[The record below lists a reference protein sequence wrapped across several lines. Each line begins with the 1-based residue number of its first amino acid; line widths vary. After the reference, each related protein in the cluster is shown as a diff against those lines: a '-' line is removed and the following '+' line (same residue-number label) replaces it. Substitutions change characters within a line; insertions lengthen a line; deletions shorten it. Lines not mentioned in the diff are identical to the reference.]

1 MQIDLFSHYPALAD
15 AQGALEQARELLI
28 NTYKNGGKVLICGNG
43 GSAADCDHIAGELL
57 KGFASKRPLT
67 PELRAAMGDDLAD
80 RLQMGLPAV
89 SLPSQGAIISAF
101 CNDVDAET
109 VYAQLT
115 LALSRPGDV
124 LWCISTSGNS
134 KNVVAAARTAKA
146 LGLSV
151 IAMVG
156 ERACALDQYAD
167 VALHAPV
174 TETYRVQEY
183 HLPMY
188 HWLCAEVEEYFFVKF
203 LSD

>member
-1 MQIDLFSHYPALAD
+1 MKIDLFSHYPALAD
-15 AQGALEQARELLI
+15 AKESLEQARELLI
-28 NTYKNGGKVLICGNG
+28 GTYRSGGKVLLCGNG

-57 KGFASKRPLT
+57 KGFASQRPLT

-80 RLQMGLPAV
+80 RLQMGLPAI
-89 SLPSQGAIISAF
+89 SLPSQGAVISAF

-115 LALSRPGDV
+115 LAMAGQGDL

-134 KNVVAAARTAKA
+134 ENVVYAAQAAKA

-156 ERACALDQYAD
+156 ECTCALDKYAD
-167 VALHAPV
+167 VALHAPA
-174 TETYRVQEY
+174 TETWRVQEY

-188 HWLCAEVEEYFFVKF
+188 HWLCAEIEDHFFC
-203 LSD
+203 

>member
-1 MQIDLFSHYPALAD
+1 MLAGQCD
-15 AQGALEQARELLI
+15 ALEQAKNLLI
-28 NTYKNGGKVLICGNG
+28 DAYEQGGKLLLCGNG

-57 KGFASKRPLT
+57 KGFAQKRELT
-67 PELRAAMGDDLAD
+67 PELCAKLGDDLAS

-89 SLPSQGAIISAF
+89 SLPAQGAIISAF

-115 LALSRPGDV
+115 LAFAKPGDV

-134 KNVVAAARTAKA
+134 QNCVQAARVAKA
-146 LGLSV
+146 LGVHV

-156 ERACALDQYAD
+156 ERKCALEELAD
-167 VALHAPV
+167 VVLHAPSS
-174 TETYRVQEY
+174 ETYRVQEY

-188 HWLCAEVEEYFFVKF
+188 HWLCAEIEEHFFG
-203 LSD
+203 